1 MTGSPLPCH
10 ASGGE
15 RRWLTLAPTAD
26 ANPGRIRELLREV
39 IDPELGVNIV
49 DLGLV
54 YAIETDDRAVH
65 VRMTMT
71 TPSCPMGSMLAEEA
85 RAVVSRQFTNHR
97 VDVDLVWD
105 PPWRAE
111 MMSRL
116 ARLELGLETDGDIA

>member
-1 MTGSPLPCH
+1 LEPVT
-10 ASGGE
+10 
-15 RRWLTLAPTAD
+15 D
-26 ANPGRIRELLREV
+26 ATEGRIRDALREV

-54 YAIETDDRAVH
+54 YAIESDDQAVH

-85 RAVVSRQFTNHR
+85 RAVVSRRFTNHR

-105 PPWRAE
+105 PPWRAD
-111 MMSRL
+111 MMSQL
-116 ARLELGLETDGDIA
+116 ARIELGLQPDGNVV